1 MSKIANDLMFDILP
15 IVIQSDRKKRNVE
28 DEKETHVYDSE
39 NNHHAVFK
47 RSLNTNTET
56 NDVIDY
62 MVVDG
67 KFILCFSEK
76 FTLIYLFFLL
86 LTKKKIYKRKS
97 KTKLSKNLVS
107 FLFFSKLSCL

>member
-1 MSKIANDLMFDILP
+1 MSKIANDLVFDILP

-28 DEKETHVYDSE
+28 DEKEAHVYDSE

-67 KFILCFSEK
+67 KYIFSV
-76 FTLIYLFFLL
+76 FTLIYFLMFFLL
-86 LTKKKIYKRKS
+86 LKKKIYKRK
-97 KTKLSKNLVS
+97 
-107 FLFFSKLSCL
+107 

>member
-1 MSKIANDLMFDILP
+1 MFDILP
-15 IVIQSDRKKRNVE
+15 IVIQSDRKKRNI
-28 DEKETHVYDSE
+28 EKETHVYDSE

-67 KFILCFSEK
+67 KFILSVFLKS
-76 FTLIYLFFLL
+76 LL
-86 LTKKKIYKRKS
+86 LFIFSFVKKRKYTS
-97 KTKLSKNLVS
+97 PNQKQN
-107 FLFFSKLSCL
+107 